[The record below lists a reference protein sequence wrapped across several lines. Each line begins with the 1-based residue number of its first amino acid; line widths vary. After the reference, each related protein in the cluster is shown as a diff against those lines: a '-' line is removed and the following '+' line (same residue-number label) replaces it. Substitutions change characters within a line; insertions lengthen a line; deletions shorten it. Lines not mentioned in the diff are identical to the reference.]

1 MSDAVPVDA
10 DFLKTM
16 PLPEPRDGGGK
27 EERGRV
33 LAVGGS
39 RELPG
44 AILLAGLGALRAGAG
59 KLQIGTPAS
68 IGLHLGLSVPEAMVA
83 GLAETPDGSVA
94 PAAAER
100 VVALASRCA
109 ALLVGPGLTV
119 DDDTEAFTRAVLEG
133 LDDGP
138 PIILDAA
145 AMMRIASAK
154 PALARHGERLIITP
168 HAGEMAGILGVDKA
182 EIEADPAG
190 TARSA
195 AADLGI
201 VVVLKGGCSFIAA
214 PDGRLWS
221 CQHGNV
227 GLATSGSGDTLA
239 GFMTGL
245 LARGAEP
252 VQAAIW
258 SVFLHGE
265 AGNRLAK
272 SVGPLGY
279 LARELL
285 HQIPAI
291 MADLRSDER
300 QAGTGFLTR

>member
-1 MSDAVPVDA
+1 MSGPVPVDA
-10 DFLKTM
+10 DLLRTM

-44 AILLAGLGALRAGAG
+44 AILLAGLAALRAGAG

-68 IGLHLGLSVPEAMVA
+68 IGVQLGLSVPEAMVA
-83 GLAETPDGSVA
+83 GLAETGEGSVS
-94 PAAAER
+94 PEAAGRIVE
-100 VVALASRCA
+100 LASRCA
-109 ALLVGPGLTV
+109 ALLLGPGLTV
-119 DDDTEAFTRAVLEG
+119 DAGTQALTRAVLDG
-133 LDDGP
+133 LDGP
-138 PIILDAA
+138 PVVLDAA
-145 AMMRIASAK
+145 AMMRIAQDRPS
-154 PALARHGERLIITP
+154 LARHRDRLVITP
-168 HAGEMAGILGVDKA
+168 HAGEMAGILGIDKA
-182 EIEADPAG
+182 AIEADPAG
-190 TARSA
+190 TALRA
-195 AADLGI
+195 AADLG
-201 VVVLKGGCSFIAA
+201 VLVVLKGGCSFVAA
-214 PDGRLWS
+214 PDGRIWS
-221 CQHGNV
+221 CRHGNV

-245 LARGAEP
+245 LARGADP

-265 AGNRLAK
+265 AGERLAK

-291 MADLRSDER
+291 MADLRSG
-300 QAGTGFLTR
+300 AGGREGAGFLAR